1 MLEQEGA
8 GEKKL
13 VAYVVLASPSSAL
26 IGELR
31 NSLKQKLPTYM
42 LPSAIVA
49 LDAFP
54 LTPNGKIDYK
64 ALSSAAWAS
73 LDHDQ
78 SQVLPRTSTEEALVG
93 IWRELLKLDDH
104 IGIHDNFFDLGGHSL
119 TVARLVSRI
128 NSIFKVTLTFL
139 EIFQHPTIAQM
150 ATLIAEHG
158 PMGSEGPIVVQL
170 QGGKVGPPV
179 YLIIGGP
186 AEVRLAQLMSGERLV
201 FGIEVPWPLAWREAT
216 SNNQTSILPNLEQI
230 VAPYVE
236 AVIAQTGS
244 SSCVL
249 GGHSFLGL
257 MAFEVAHQLE
267 RRGVKIEMVMLLN
280 SWLKLPPRYL
290 VLWNKL
296 QHDWKEVLN
305 KQAQNGSIGFVKKSL
320 PVRSNARTKG
330 KDNGAIVAKNIIII
344 RGCSPSEANRA

>member
-1 MLEQEGA
+1 MLEQDGP

-13 VAYVVLASPSSAL
+13 VAYVVLSSPSSAL

-54 LTPNGKIDYK
+54 LTPNGKLDYR
-64 ALSSAAWAS
+64 ALSSLEPPARAIR
-73 LDHDQ
+73 DDQ
-78 SQVLPRTSTEEALVG
+78 SQVLARTSTEEALVG
-93 IWRELLKLDDH
+93 IWREILKLDD

-119 TVARLVSRI
+119 MVARLISRI
-128 NSIFKVTLTFL
+128 NSIFNVTLTFL

-158 PMGSEGPIVVQL
+158 LIGSQGPIMVQL
-170 QGGKVGPPV
+170 QGGKVDPPV
-179 YLIIGGP
+179 YLFIGGP
-186 AEVRLAQLMSGERLV
+186 DEVRLAQSMGGERLV
-201 FGIEVPWPLAWREAT
+201 FGIEVPWHLAWRKAT
-216 SNNQTSILPNLEQI
+216 SNNQTSILPNLEQL

-249 GGHSFLGL
+249 AGYSF
-257 MAFEVAHQLE
+257 
-267 RRGVKIEMVMLLN
+267 
-280 SWLKLPPRYL
+280 
-290 VLWNKL
+290 
-296 QHDWKEVLN
+296 
-305 KQAQNGSIGFVKKSL
+305 
-320 PVRSNARTKG
+320 ARTDG
-330 KDNGAIVAKNIIII
+330 V
-344 RGCSPSEANRA
+344 